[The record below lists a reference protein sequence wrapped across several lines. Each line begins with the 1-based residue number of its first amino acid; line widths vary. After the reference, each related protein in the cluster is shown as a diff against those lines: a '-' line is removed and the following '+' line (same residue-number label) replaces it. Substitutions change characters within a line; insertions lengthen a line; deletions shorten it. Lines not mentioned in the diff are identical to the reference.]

1 MNTDR
6 WPLFDF
12 FPSLRETLGPVE
24 LCDLPSPIFC
34 ADTFSDNAWIKRDDE
49 NADEYGGNRMRKLE
63 FMLADIR
70 RLKARHVVL
79 LCASDSHTA
88 VATAAI
94 CQRENLRCDVI
105 TFDVNS
111 QQCTSEVERTRSQ
124 LEYYGA
130 NVVAQSSLYLALA
143 YWLLH
148 PLRLRKDSYFLR
160 AGSVPPAA
168 VYAHINAALE
178 LAMQVDRGECPM
190 PKHIVVAAGS
200 GATVAGLSLGASLA
214 LPGCTVHAVQVA
226 PATLGPLELCNAMAV
241 HRLRQKIWNE
251 MIEHAPALQA
261 EPDDNLVWHSNYF
274 GDGCGGGYGV
284 GTLKSRLAM
293 ERAGRIGL
301 ALNAAFTG
309 KAFAAFCDL
318 LTQNDEPTLFWSTAN
333 HGHYEQPQ
341 AEGVGMRPA
350 PSCLGQD
357 SFIEDKDSV
366 ILSAYKST
374 I

>member
-1 MNTDR
+1 MDTDR
-6 WPLFDF
+6 WPLFHF
-12 FPSLRETLGPVE
+12 FPTLRETLGPVN
-24 LCDLPSPIFC
+24 LCHLPSPVLSV
-34 ADTFSDNAWIKRDDE
+34 DTFSDNAWIKRDDQ
-49 NADEYGGNRMRKLE
+49 NADECGGNRMRQLE

-70 RLKARHVVL
+70 RLNARHVVL
-79 LCASDSHTA
+79 LCASESHAA
-88 VATAAI
+88 VTTAAI

-105 TFDVNS
+105 TFDVNA
-111 QQCTSEVERTRSQ
+111 QQCTTEAQHTRSQ

-130 NVVAQSSLYLALA
+130 KVSAQKSLYLALA
-143 YWLLH
+143 QWLLH
-148 PLRLRKDSYFLR
+148 PLRLCKGSYFLH
-160 AGSVPPAA
+160 AGSVQPAA
-168 VYAHINAALE
+168 VYAHINAAIE

-190 PKHIVVAAGS
+190 PKHLVVAAGS

-226 PATLGPLELCNAMAV
+226 PATLGPLDLCNAMAV
-241 HRLRQKIWNE
+241 HRLRQRMWNE
-251 MIEHAPALQA
+251 LIEHAPALQP

-284 GTLKSRLAM
+284 ATLKSRLAK

-301 ALNAAFTG
+301 ALNATCTG

-318 LTQNDEPTLFWSTAN
+318 LTQSDEPTLFWSTAH
-333 HGHYEQPQ
+333 HGHDEQHQ
-341 AEGVGMRPA
+341 AEGVGIA
-350 PSCLGQD
+350 PTPSGKPQD
-357 SFIEDKDSV
+357 SFIADSASV